1 MKCNSIKVRQKDP
14 NGLTG
19 PYDLQGFKLVWN
31 EISHCRLFIETLP
44 LEMFWLEK
52 MKLVKWQTLEW
63 QEMCKNKI
71 FMKGRQR
78 FVLYL
83 KLTYSI
89 GLACNPFPLPRG
101 KYVRFCWLCR
111 YFLGFH
117 ALRVAPKTTAHE
129 VKAVCVKL
137 IKHLTILQ
145 NTYNHRSPKHGI
157 RLHISGVYG
166 CLSVVI
172 IKTSFATDKF
182 LIHMHRKEDY
192 QLHTW

>member
-1 MKCNSIKVRQKDP
+1 MKCNSTKVRQKDP
-14 NGLTG
+14 NALTG
-19 PYDLQGFKLVWN
+19 PCDLQGFKLVWN

-78 FVLYL
+78 FVLYW
-83 KLTYSI
+83 KQTYSILSI
-89 GLACNPFPLPRG
+89 GLARNPFHYLWR
-101 KYVRFCWLCR
+101 KIRKVLSLLSR
-111 YFLGFH
+111 FH
-117 ALRVAPKTTAHE
+117 ALRVAPKTIDHE

-137 IKHLTILQ
+137 IKHLTIRKKHNRLFC
-145 NTYNHRSPKHGI
+145 RSRKHGVG
-157 RLHISGVYG
+157 LHILGVYA

-172 IKTSFATDKF
+172 I
-182 LIHMHRKEDY
+182 
-192 QLHTW
+192 